1 MAKTN
6 TTVASSNNASRE
18 ELINMLLTGT
28 HQNPNGGGRTISE
41 WVQDKVTD
49 AAATAFDGAS
59 KIGGAFTAA
68 FSNAKQTYNLER
80 NFRAAE
86 LQVKAR
92 RTAERYAERLEQLM

>member
-6 TTVASSNNASRE
+6 TAASSNNASRE

-28 HQNPNGGGRTISE
+28 HQNPNGGGRTIGE